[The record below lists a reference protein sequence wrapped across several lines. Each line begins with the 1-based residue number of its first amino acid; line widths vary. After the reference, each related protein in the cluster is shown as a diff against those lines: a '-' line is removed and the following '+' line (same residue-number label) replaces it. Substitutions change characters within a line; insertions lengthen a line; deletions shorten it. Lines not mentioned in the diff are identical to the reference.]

1 MLILSICTECYLA
14 VCLWHEQQPGVVLDR
29 TGTMATGTTGSTM
42 AWLSPRISPSALLFV
57 SGCWGQIVQWT
68 LSKLQKFY
76 FFSKKK
82 RVAARRH
89 WHANG
94 RREIFV
100 GVLEEELLL
109 LPLEDSNRLT
119 DQKEKGGKKREKQMA
134 WTRWWWSLRV
144 VNALATVVFSIQT
157 DALGSGRRVVVRGRS
172 VAADGWREACR
183 WRPAGSDILQLTLSI
198 VTTKV
203 K

>member
-1 MLILSICTECYLA
+1 MNNNLEWSSTEQEPWRL
-14 VCLWHEQQPGVVLDR
+14 
-29 TGTMATGTTGSTM
+29 
-42 AWLSPRISPSALLFV
+42 ALL
-57 SGCWGQIVQWT
+57 VQPWPGSPHAFRRP
-68 LSKLQKFY
+68 LSCLSQAAEAKSYSEPCPSYRSFI